1 MIAFV
6 NLDVRV
12 PHDYPLRLIK
22 RVADDVLE
30 RMSDHFDRMY
40 SNIGRASV
48 PSARLLKAL
57 LLISLYSKRSQR
69 AFCQELDYNLL

>member
-30 RMSDHFDRMY
+30 VRTKT
-40 SNIGRASV
+40 
-48 PSARLLKAL
+48 PSAR
-57 LLISLYSKRSQR
+57 S
-69 AFCQELDYNLL
+69 N

>member
-1 MIAFV
+1 
-6 NLDVRV
+6 
-12 PHDYPLRLIK
+12 
-22 RVADDVLE
+22 
-30 RMSDHFDRMY
+30 MSDHFDRMY